1 MSFFDRI
8 LQSLKDFFKRDD
20 GIDEPEEDIEGWY
33 MSGLGYG
40 RDVGA
45 IIYDVTETEAED
57 ILREYLE
64 KNAGSYNPDFYGLG
78 EIDYDGFSPLDTVIE
93 VNL

>member
-8 LQSLKDFFKRDD
+8 LKSLAEFFTRSSRTK
-20 GIDEPEEDIEGWY
+20 PEVVEGWY

-45 IIYDVTETEAED
+45 IIYGVTETEAED
-57 ILREYLE
+57 ILREHLE

-93 VNL
+93 VHL